1 MEKMRAGTEGM
12 TLLKL
17 AESAKDAER
26 MVSAGCG
33 LGGADEGVATGLIA
47 ADADADAEADA
58 GFR

>member
-1 MEKMRAGTEGM
+1 M

-17 AESAKDAER
+17 AVRPEDVER

-33 LGGADEGVATGLIA
+33 LGGADEEVATGLIA
-47 ADADADAEADA
+47 ADADAEA